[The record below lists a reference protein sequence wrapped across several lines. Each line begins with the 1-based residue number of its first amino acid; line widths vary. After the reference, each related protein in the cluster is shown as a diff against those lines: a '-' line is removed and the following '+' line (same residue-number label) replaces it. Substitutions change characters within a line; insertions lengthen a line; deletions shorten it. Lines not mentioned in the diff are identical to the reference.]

1 MADMKVVGF
10 NGSPRKEGNTHLL
23 LQRVFSVLEKR
34 GIETEIVQLGG
45 NLVRGCTA
53 CLWCKDH
60 QERRCVYQDDIINEC
75 ITKMIEADGI
85 VLGSPTYFAGLTTE
99 TKALIDRGG
108 YVTRNNGNLLRRKV
122 GAAVTAVRR
131 AGAVNIFN
139 GINHF
144 MLINEMIIPGSI
156 YWNLGVGRDIG
167 DVENDEE
174 GMKTM
179 DALGEN
185 IAWLLEKIS

>member
-1 MADMKVVGF
+1 MAHSKIVGF
-10 NGSPRKEGNTHLL
+10 NGSPRKEGNTYLL
-23 LQRVFSVLEKR
+23 IKRVFSALEKH
-34 GIETEIVQLGG
+34 GIETELVQLGG
-45 NLVRGCTA
+45 NPVRGCTA
-53 CLWCKDH
+53 CLWCKEH
-60 QERRCVYQDDIINEC
+60 QEQRCVYQDDIINEC

-85 VLGSPTYFAGLTTE
+85 ILGSPTYFAGLTTE

-131 AGAVNIFN
+131 AGSVNVFNAV
-139 GINHF
+139 NHF

-156 YWNLGVGRDIG
+156 YWNLGIGRAIG
-167 DVENDEE
+167 DVEEDEE

-185 IAWLLEKIS
+185 IAWLLDKIS